1 MNIFTRLFSRK
12 PEVKANPAYRAIL
25 STYGPGIPIWTPRD
39 YGNLTRAGYQNCAT
53 VFACVSK
60 IAKGAS
66 RIGWTLGKR
75 AGGGELS
82 EIEDHPLLDL
92 LAKPNEFEGG
102 SRFIEKALSFLLLA
116 GNSYVLKVHGV
127 QSMPPA
133 FLYALRPDRMKIVA
147 GTWREPVSRY
157 EYSPGAAIEKFE
169 TRDILHL
176 MEFHPTNDFYGL
188 SRLEVA
194 ARAIDISNK
203 SMEWNKKLLDN
214 DMRPSGIISLEPAL
228 QKEQFDLWV
237 KEFTERYT
245 GNQNAGSVP
254 IFNGGVEWK
263 ATGLNPKDI
272 DWTTGQKEIMRQ
284 ICTIFDVCSQL
295 LGDTEN
301 TTYSNMQEAR
311 KALYMEAIL
320 PFMDL
325 LRDELNAW
333 LVPLY
338 GDGLYLDY
346 DRDEIEALQE
356 DRAQQYTYVAAADW
370 LTVNEK
376 RAATGYDEVG
386 PEGDVILVGIGK
398 IPLEQATA
406 EPEPVPE
413 ALNPSAGTEKPQ
425 DEENPKAE
433 GSGAGTDENAAKN
446 VSGPN
451 TGILEIKPYPNEHA
465 CRIQEP
471 SKFDRMRRGTRNHE
485 GKEYSVIYGH
495 VKGGDSW
502 EEQAYR
508 YAKGTWSADEA
519 RAHCKDHNGNFE
531 AASGKCEECRHEFKA
546 TGYWAKPELKERLW
560 LTLEARVKAREKSFE
575 NMAKGY
581 LRAQADALR
590 QKAARL
596 SSTSGVIAA
605 DIFSINEEA
614 KRYARTF
621 TPWYIDHF
629 IRAGNA
635 GMRASK
641 GELFDDGEFKS
652 LAWKG
657 DPKKPTSWVFTMTPA
672 QDAKLKDM
680 IFKSG
685 TKVSETT
692 LEIVERMIHEA
703 NDSNWT
709 VQQFAQ
715 NLSDKATDLGPWR
728 SRLWARTESA
738 KVDNWGA
745 IEGMAQTE
753 FIERKAW
760 ICSFV
765 PDSRESHMAADD
777 QEVDLDEDFIVG
789 GEALAYPGD
798 PKGSAGTVCNCLC
811 GVAPV
816 VGES

>member
-25 STYGPGIPIWTPRD
+25 SSYGTGTPIWTPRD
-39 YGNLTRAGYQNCAT
+39 YGNLTRAGYQSCAT

-66 RIGWTLGKR
+66 RIGWILGKR
-75 AGGGELS
+75 QSGGEID
-82 EIEDHPLLDL
+82 EIEEHPLLDL
-92 LAKPNEFEGG
+92 LAKPNETEGG
-102 SRFIEKALSFLLLA
+102 SRLTEKLLSFLLLA
-116 GNSYVLKVHGV
+116 GNSYVLKVQGV
-127 QSMPPA
+127 QSMPPQ
-133 FLYALRPDRMKIVA
+133 FLYALRPDRMKVVA
-147 GTWREPVSRY
+147 GTWKEPVARY
-157 EYSPGAAIEKFE
+157 EYSPGAKVEKFE
-169 TRDILHL
+169 TRDVLHIR
-176 MEFHPTNDFYGL
+176 EFHPTNDFYGL

-214 DMRPSGIISLEPAL
+214 DMRPSGIIAL
-228 QKEQFDLWV
+228 DPPLMEEQFNLFV
-237 KEFTERYT
+237 TKFNEQYM
-245 GNQNAGSVP
+245 GYGKAGSVP
-254 IFNGGVEWK
+254 IFNGGVAWQ

-272 DWTTGQKEIMRQ
+272 DWTVGQREIMRQ

-320 PFMDL
+320 PLMDL
-325 LRDELNAW
+325 YRDELNYW

-346 DRDEIEALQE
+346 DRDKIEALQE
-356 DRAQQYTYVAAADW
+356 DQAQQYAYIAAADW

-376 RAATGYDEVG
+376 RDATGYDEVG

-398 IPLEQATA
+398 IPLEQAVA
-406 EPEPVPE
+406 EPEPVPD
-413 ALNPSAGTEKPQ
+413 ALAGGNDAGA
-425 DEENPKAE
+425 DEEPVDEEEAEPE
-433 GSGAGTDENAAKN
+433 GSGVGEDKSAA
-446 VSGPN
+446 
-451 TGILEIKPYPNEHA
+451 TGLKLAPRPIPEH
-465 CRIQEP
+465 
-471 SKFDRMRRGTRNHE
+471 
-485 GKEYSVIYGH
+485 
-495 VKGGDSW
+495 
-502 EEQAYR
+502 
-508 YAKGTWSADEA
+508 
-519 RAHCKDHNGNFE
+519 
-531 AASGKCEECRHEFKA
+531 KA

-560 LTLEARVKAREKSFE
+560 LTLEARVKTREKSFE
-575 NMAKGY
+575 QLAKGY

-590 QKAARL
+590 QKASKL
-596 SSTSGVIAA
+596 ISTSGVIAA

-621 TPWYIDHF
+621 TPWYVDHF

-657 DPKKPTSWVFTMTPA
+657 DPKKPTSWTFTMTPE

-709 VQQFAQ
+709 VAQFAQ

-728 SRLWARTESA
+728 ARLWARTESA
-738 KVDNWGA
+738 KVDNYGA
-745 IEGMAQTE
+745 VEGFKETE
-753 FIERKAW
+753 FVELKGW
-760 ICSFV
+760 MCSFV
-765 PDSRESHMAADD
+765 PDSRETHIAADG
-777 QEVDLDEDFIVG
+777 QEVALDEDFTVG
-789 GEALAYPGD
+789 GEAMAYPGD
-798 PKGSAGTVCNCLC
+798 PKASAGEVCNCLC
-811 GVAPV
+811 GTYPV
-816 VGES
+816 VGGTGGE